1 MSIWKPSTR
10 AAAGVAA
17 LLCAGG
23 LSAVLAAPSVQT
35 IATGAP
41 SANSTA
47 NGRAN
52 GAIWATYKGDAQRT
66 GSGNIPVRLPLSLLW
81 RYTSDADP
89 GAIFGSPLV
98 VGAGD
103 ARRVLFNAGK
113 NLYCLDAESGENL
126 WTFKGDSILRAPIT
140 LLPGSN
146 DTVLTLSSKGT
157 ASALRVSDGVAAWTY
172 QADSALRVAP
182 LVVRTVRGDR
192 IILAPNSGTL
202 VALTP
207 QGAVDPA
214 WRVGLGAGGAAP
226 TSAPVASADGK
237 RIFVPANDG
246 NLYGID
252 VRGARVSFAVN
263 LGNNATV
270 TPVSVGNLV
279 FAAAG
284 NTLVATRVD
293 NGAAA
298 WRSAAA
304 EGDFASLSAQ
314 PLAQDNGVIYAG
326 TTRGALMAL
335 NARDGKL
342 LWQTAIGRASLSGS
356 PLVLRGVVLVG
367 GRDGVFYGVDS
378 AKGQLLWRYRLESER
393 RVLVPVREPLSGT
406 GSSGGGIGSSS
417 GGQRSGFGGGG
428 SRGGGGSS
436 QRGGGSGTG
445 NRSARAAATP
455 TPMMYETRTY
465 GVSSAPAAVDGR
477 IYVPVDNAALYAFS
491 SSAFDAAPPTV
502 TDTKIV
508 FPTDIGSPFVMDLT
522 PDFPGIPA
530 KGPVSLTLDVSD
542 AGSGIDASRIRT
554 SFDGQPV
561 PAQDIKFDQST
572 GLLTLNLFK
581 SRGDATLSDGTHK
594 VQVEVRDYNGN
605 ATPFST
611 SFIVN
616 STFVPPVRQDPNA
629 GSGASAPQQP
639 QRPQWGGPGGGFGGP
654 GGGGPGGGGWRRRR
668 DTPDSGQ

>member
-1 MSIWKPSTR
+1 
-10 AAAGVAA
+10 
-17 LLCAGG
+17 
-23 LSAVLAAPSVQT
+23 
-35 IATGAP
+35 
-41 SANSTA
+41 
-47 NGRAN
+47 
-52 GAIWATYKGDAQRT
+52 
-66 GSGNIPVRLPLSLLW
+66 
-81 RYTSDADP
+81 
-89 GAIFGSPLV
+89 
-98 VGAGD
+98 
-103 ARRVLFNAGK
+103 
-113 NLYCLDAESGENL
+113 
-126 WTFKGDSILRAPIT
+126 
-140 LLPGSN
+140 
-146 DTVLTLSSKGT
+146 
-157 ASALRVSDGVAAWTY
+157 
-172 QADSALRVAP
+172 
-182 LVVRTVRGDR
+182 
-192 IILAPNSGTL
+192 
-202 VALTP
+202 
-207 QGAVDPA
+207 
-214 WRVGLGAGGAAP
+214 
-226 TSAPVASADGK
+226 
-237 RIFVPANDG
+237 
-246 NLYGID
+246 
-252 VRGARVSFAVN
+252 
-263 LGNNATV
+263 
-270 TPVSVGNLV
+270 
-279 FAAAG
+279 
-284 NTLVATRVD
+284 
-293 NGAAA
+293 
-298 WRSAAA
+298 
-304 EGDFASLSAQ
+304 
-314 PLAQDNGVIYAG
+314 
-326 TTRGALMAL
+326 
-335 NARDGKL
+335 
-342 LWQTAIGRASLSGS
+342 
-356 PLVLRGVVLVG
+356 LRGVVLVG

-393 RVLVPVREPLSGT
+393 RVLVPVREPLSGI
-406 GSSGGGIGSSS
+406 GSSGGGIGSS

-639 QRPQWGGPGGGFGGP
+639 QRPQGGEPASGWRGGGWDPSQGAP
-654 GGGGPGGGGWRRRR
+654 TWRRRR
-668 DTPDSGQ
+668 DTPDGGQ